1 MARAEKVAF
10 LGLGIMG
17 RPQAANVCR
26 AGFDLTVWNRTR
38 ERAESFAE
46 EHKGVEVAESPADA
60 ARGADV
66 VISMVPDVPEVEEVL
81 FAAADGMGEG
91 SLAVDMST
99 IAPTASVSIGERL
112 GERGIHFLDAPVTG
126 SRPKAEDGTLT
137 IMVGGEA
144 EDFEVAK
151 PVLEAMGQLVIH
163 VGPSGHGEMIKLINN
178 TLAAINAAGLAEALL
193 LAQSANLDT
202 DKLRQVLASGSGA
215 STMLALK
222 AEPMIAR
229 DFDPLFKLE
238 HMLKDVRH
246 CIREA
251 DALGIELPV
260 AKAVESLYSKAAESG
275 LGGRDF
281 AAVIEVIEPKSP

>member
-38 ERAESFAE
+38 ERAESFSE
-46 EHKGVEVAESPADA
+46 EHRGVVVADTPADA

-66 VISMVPDVPEVEEVL
+66 VISMVPDIPEVEEVL

-91 SLAVDMST
+91 ALAVDMST
-99 IAPTASVSIGERL
+99 IAPTASVSIGKRL

-144 EDFEVAK
+144 DDFERAK

-163 VGPSGHGEMIKLINN
+163 VGPSGHGEMIKLVNN

-193 LAQSANLDT
+193 LAQAANVDT
-202 DKLRQVLASGSGA
+202 DKLRQVVGSGSGA
-215 STMLALK
+215 STMLELK
-222 AEPMIAR
+222 SGPMVER

-251 DALGIELPV
+251 DALGVDLPV
-260 AKAVESLYSKAAESG
+260 AKAVESLYSQAAESG
-275 LGGRDF
+275 LGGQDF
-281 AAVIEVIEPKSP
+281 AAVVEVIGRRSP

>member
-46 EHKGVEVAESPADA
+46 EHRGVEVAESPAEA

-81 FAAADGMGEG
+81 FAAADGMAEG
-91 SLAVDMST
+91 TLAVDMST
-99 IAPTASVSIGERL
+99 IAPTASVSIGQRL

-137 IMVGGEA
+137 IMAGGEA
-144 EDFEVAK
+144 EDFERAK

-178 TLAAINAAGLAEALL
+178 TLAAINAAGLAEALV
-193 LAQSANLDT
+193 LAQAANLDT
-202 DKLRQVLASGSGA
+202 DKLRQVVASGSGA

-222 AEPMIAR
+222 AEPMIER

-251 DALGIELPV
+251 DALGVDLPV
-260 AKAVESLYSKAAESG
+260 AKAVESLYSRAAEIG
-275 LGGRDF
+275 LGGQDF
-281 AAVIEVIEPKSP
+281 AAVIEVIAPKSP

>member
-46 EHKGVEVAESPADA
+46 EHKGVEVAESPAEA

-144 EDFEVAK
+144 GDFERAK

-178 TLAAINAAGLAEALL
+178 TLAAVNAAGLAEALL
-193 LAQSANLDT
+193 LAQAANLDT
-202 DKLRQVLASGSGA
+202 DNLRQVVASGSGA

-222 AEPMIAR
+222 ADPMIER

-260 AKAVESLYSKAAESG
+260 AKAVESLYSQAAESG
-275 LGGRDF
+275 LGSQDF
-281 AAVIEVIEPKSP
+281 AAVIEVIGPKSP